1 MNDLLNVESLA
12 LMVAQFLCIFP
23 PHPPVFN
30 KPFQGVSHVRTD
42 QMTQNPPPPQAIWP
56 PWWTIQTLF
65 KVTNKTTQSACKI
78 PCQPRIWLVLFL
90 IAIQIHFITL
100 ENMWILF
107 IQLNYEFSILTT
119 WNEKKMYWVKNRT
132 IQHAQI

>member
-42 QMTQNPPPPQAIWP
+42 QMTQNPPPPQQYGHHDEQYRLCSKSQIKP
-56 PWWTIQTLF
+56 H
-65 KVTNKTTQSACKI
+65 S
-78 PCQPRIWLVLFL
+78 QP
-90 IAIQIHFITL
+90 
-100 ENMWILF
+100 
-107 IQLNYEFSILTT
+107 
-119 WNEKKMYWVKNRT
+119 VKYPAN
-132 IQHAQI
+132 QEYDLYYF